1 MLKENSVLKMLTKP
15 RNFIK
20 LSALVNNKGKI
31 GLFNKSNLIKSFSTQ
46 SVKQTKSQNYL
57 NDYHIL
63 NSVYGDD
70 GKINSE
76 PKLLRL
82 GLAKVLATVTAFV
95 LLGSYISQSTAE
107 FLEDNEIFVPEDDD
121 D

>member
-1 MLKENSVLKMLTKP
+1 MLAKP

-20 LSALVNNKGKI
+20 LYALLNNNSKI
-31 GLFNKSNLIKSFSTQ
+31 GLFNKSNLIKCFSTQ
-46 SVKQTKSQNYL
+46 SVKQIKSQSYL

-63 NSVYGDD
+63 NSVYADD
-70 GKINSE
+70 GSINPN
-76 PKLLRL
+76 PKFYRL
-82 GLAKVLATVTAFV
+82 GLVKVLAAVTAWV